1 MARILVFVAAAALLA
16 LPGSALA
23 AYTPALTVTSA
34 GPTTTIALR
43 LPPSDDATAKVIVY
57 TPPGSTAT
65 VTHAPWARIG
75 TVAARVLATDFR
87 GADIPFAGAVAA
99 GDPARYAADPASV
112 ACAGAAQH
120 DAVWVLNLTAVGQ
133 TIAVPVYVDVAE
145 GPEAAFAGLKLQ
157 LCLTAP
163 QAPLAQ
169 GGNVFG
175 ARPYD
180 LSFTVGGLGAAG
192 TWLGLF
198 APFSADGSGPDAA
211 RAVESRS
218 TVRSA
223 ARLTTVVR
231 RVGRAVRVT
240 GAVTAGGAPVAGVR
254 VQLVGGP
261 RRTST
266 AVLGTVRT
274 GAGGTFS
281 FVTRRAGVAY
291 VRATAVAATRASAC
305 TGPSP
310 LAPAPCASATLAG
323 FTVRGSA
330 VRVR

>member
-1 MARILVFVAAAALLA
+1 MPRILVLSAAAALLA

-23 AYTPALTVTSA
+23 SYTPALTVTSA
-34 GPTTTIALR
+34 GPTTTVALR
-43 LPPSDDATAKVIVY
+43 LPPADDATAKVFLY
-57 TPPGSTAT
+57 TPAGSTAT
-65 VTHAPWARIG
+65 LTHAQGTRIG
-75 TVAARVLATDFR
+75 TVAARVLATNFR
-87 GADIPFAGAVAA
+87 GADIPFAGAVVA

-112 ACAGAAQH
+112 ACAGAAPH
-120 DAVWVLNLTAVGQ
+120 DAVWLLNLTAVGQ
-133 TIAVPVYVDVAE
+133 TLAVPLYIDVAE
-145 GPEAAFAGLKLQ
+145 GPEAAFSGLKLQ

-163 QAPLAQ
+163 QASPGQ

-180 LSFTVGGLGAAG
+180 LSFTLAGLRAAG

-198 APFSADGSGPDAA
+198 APFSPDGGGPDAT

-218 TVRSA
+218 TMRSP

-231 RVGRAVRVT
+231 RVHRAVRVT
-240 GAVTAGGAPVAGVR
+240 GAVTAGGSPVAGVR

-261 RRTST
+261 GRTSS
-266 AVLGTVRT
+266 AVLGSVRT

-281 FVTRRAGVAY
+281 FVTRRTGVAY
-291 VRATAVAATRASAC
+291 VRATAVAATRTSAC